1 MYHTIDNRFF
11 EVVNST
17 VLEGRLGHS
26 ITIGANPVMRIY
38 PQDAYRYF
46 IDFPV
51 FV

>member
-1 MYHTIDNRFF
+1 MYHRIDNKFF

-17 VLEGRLGHS
+17 VLVGRLGHS
-26 ITIGANPVMRIY
+26 ITIGANPVMQIY
-38 PQDAYRYF
+38 PLDAYRDF